1 MKRWRGLVGG
11 MWAAALLAGCGGER
25 AEPVGAVTE
34 PPAQAQAVAPGG
46 VPAPVQPPAQVQ
58 APAAAVVADV
68 ATLKAK
74 HANQP
79 LSVVDVSEL
88 DVRGASALVV
98 SFSVPL
104 DPDQR
109 FDTLLTLADAQGGR
123 LEGGWVLSDNLQELR
138 RQPLEPERR
147 LSLQIAAG
155 LRSVAGVELGRTA
168 SHTLTTR
175 AQTPSLGFASRG
187 SLLPLRLADG
197 LPVIALNV
205 DKVDVEFFRIRPE
218 QLHGFLS
225 EWNRQSA
232 MELWQ
237 LGDLPAKAQ
246 LVHTAQFALNP
257 PPNTRE
263 RLMLPLD
270 DIAALAEPGVF
281 VAVMRRSGTFEYSLP
296 VTVFSRS
303 DIGLSVRRSAA
314 GLDAFV
320 QSLDGGV
327 PLAEV
332 RLELLDARG
341 LMLAEGRSGSDGHVR
356 LPTHK
361 DARLLLATRERS
373 TTLIRLQDAALDLAE
388 FPVSGPRAG
397 ALTLFAFGPRDLYRP
412 GETVL
417 VNALLRDADGRAL
430 SSQPHQ
436 PIPTRILRPDG
447 EVVRSFVWQ
456 ADAEGLYQY
465 RYPLSDSA
473 QTGRWR
479 MQMELGGESAAM
491 YEFLVED
498 FLPERLA
505 LDIAPQA
512 TDPLAPH
519 DEAQFTVEARY
530 LYGAPASGNRL
541 IGQLFVEPL
550 REAVPGLPGFQ
561 FGDATEAAQRR
572 VIELSEH
579 WLDEAG
585 EGELSV
591 PSEWA
596 ERRSPLSLTLQA
608 SVQESGGRPVTR
620 RTSVPVWP
628 GHRLPGIRPLFA
640 DGRVDAS
647 SEARFEIVIANPAGE
662 RLAASGVT
670 VRLVMERRDYF
681 WQFSSDEG
689 WRSSFNQ
696 KDLVLSAERHDIATD
711 DRIEVGVPTEWGWY
725 RLEAEDPE
733 TGLVSSVRFHAGY
746 LWQENAEEG
755 NVRPDK
761 IRLSLDK
768 PRYRAG
774 EVASIAVEAPAAGQ
788 GYLMV
793 ESAEGPL
800 WWQPIEVPAGG
811 AHFEL
816 PIPQTWARHDLYV
829 SALVVRPGER
839 TAHTVPRRAVGVLHL
854 PLDREDRRLALDL
867 QVPDKMRPDRTLP
880 VRLSL
885 PGQAGETVR
894 VIVSAVDVGILNLT
908 RFETPDPFAT
918 FFGRRGYAIDHLD
931 IYGQLIEV
939 GDTRRAKLNFGGDQE
954 SDRGGRSPIT
964 SVELV
969 ALQSVPV
976 TLGPDGTAEIGLEI
990 PDFNGE
996 LRIMAQAWSDSAY
1009 GMAEART
1016 VVAAPLVASLAA
1028 PRFLAGGDR
1037 TEVAIDL
1044 TNLTDRPQ
1052 TLQPQLQVDGLLAAS
1067 GEWPERIEL
1076 APGARATLR
1085 MPLEAGIGMGEGT
1098 LSLSVAGLSLPDEQ
1112 FAPLARQWRIGVRP
1126 AWPAQTASFIATL
1139 QPGDRPW
1146 SLAELAPQYG
1156 QLDARSVAV
1165 TLSARPPL
1173 DLAEHV
1179 RELFAYPYGCAEQ
1192 TTSGLYPSLYA
1203 RPELL
1208 ATLGIRGQD
1217 ADTRRTRIEIGI
1229 ERLLGMQRYN
1239 GSFGLWSSDGEEE
1252 YWLTAYVGDF
1262 LLRAAEEGFAVPQA
1276 ALESVRQR
1284 LLAYLQN
1291 PAQIEMPYTDNA
1303 GRSRFAVQ
1311 AYAAYVLTRHGQAPL
1326 GSLRQLAERHEHAP
1340 SGLALAQLGF
1350 ALQRMG
1356 DGPRGDALLDA
1367 ALQRSRDGTRWIGD
1381 YGSPLRDVALTL
1393 ALFEEHALQVRA
1405 RDRLHLMLSE
1415 QLRER
1420 PWLSTQ
1426 ERNALFLAGRH
1437 GLSRAGAA
1445 WQAEVTAATL
1455 QRVEGDRPM
1464 ALRFGEAELGPDFQ
1478 LGNAGTGT
1486 LYQRTTLSGYPRSAL
1501 PADED
1506 QIAVSR
1512 RMLRLDGSEVTDTL
1526 DSGELVLVHLTLRAR
1541 SRVHDAL
1548 VVDLLP
1554 AGLELE
1560 NQRLDGSARLPSA
1573 SAEINGLLQRRGGYT
1588 PRHEAWL
1595 GDRYVAAVTLG
1606 EGERVDLLY
1615 LARAV
1620 TPGVY
1625 RVPPP
1630 LVESMYRPE
1639 VQGRGETPPDLQVIA
1654 R

>member
-1 MKRWRGLVGG
+1 MKRWRMLAGALWVAVLLVG
-11 MWAAALLAGCGGER
+11 CGDQ
-25 AEPVGAVTE
+25 AEPDKGAEEAASKAKDRVVLEDKGT
-34 PPAQAQAVAPGG
+34 AQA
-46 VPAPVQPPAQVQ
+46 
-58 APAAAVVADV
+58 
-68 ATLKAK
+68 
-74 HANQP
+74 
-79 LSVVDVSEL
+79 LSVMDVSEL
-88 DVRGASALVV
+88 DVAGASALVV
-98 SFSVPL
+98 SFSAPL

-109 FDTLLTLADAQGGR
+109 FDTLLMLADAQGER
-123 LEGGWVLSDNLQELR
+123 LEGGWILSDNLQELR
-138 RQPLEPERR
+138 RQPIEPERT
-147 LSLQIAAG
+147 LSLQISADI
-155 LRSVAGVELGRTA
+155 RSVTGVPLGKNET
-168 SHTLTTR
+168 HQLTTR
-175 AQTPSLGFASRG
+175 AQPPSLGFASRG
-187 SLLPLRLADG
+187 SLLPMRLADG
-197 LPVIALNV
+197 LPVIAVNV

-218 QLHGFLS
+218 RLHGFLS

-232 MELWQ
+232 MDLWQ
-237 LGDLPAKAQ
+237 LEDMPTNAQ

-257 PPNTRE
+257 PANTRE

-281 VAVMRRSGTFEYSLP
+281 VAVMRPSGTFAYSLP

-303 DIGLSVRRSAA
+303 DIGLSVRRSAT

-320 QSLDGGV
+320 QSLDEGL

-332 RLELLDARG
+332 RLELLDAKG
-341 LMLAEGRSGSDGHVR
+341 LTLAEGRSGSDGHVR

-361 DARLLLATRERS
+361 DARLLLATRERA
-373 TTLIRLQDAALDLAE
+373 TTLLRLQDAALDLAE
-388 FPVSGPRAG
+388 FEVSGPQAA
-397 ALTLFAFGPRDLYRP
+397 ALNLFAFGPRDLYRP
-412 GETVL
+412 GETVP
-417 VNALLRDADGRAL
+417 VNALLRDADGRA
-430 SSQPHQ
+430 QPPQ

-465 RYPLSDSA
+465 RYPLSESA
-473 QTGRWR
+473 QTGQWR
-479 MQMELGGESAAM
+479 MQMDLGGETPAV

-505 LDIAPQA
+505 LEISPDAA
-512 TDPLAPH
+512 GPLAPRDDAH
-519 DEAQFTVEARY
+519 FTLEGRY
-530 LYGAPASGNRL
+530 LYGAPAAGNRL

-550 REAVPGLPGFQ
+550 REAVPDLPGFQ
-561 FGDATEAAQRR
+561 FGDTTETEPDR
-572 VIELSEH
+572 VIELSES
-579 WLDEAG
+579 WLDDAG
-585 EGELSV
+585 VGELSV

-620 RTSVPVWP
+620 RAIVPVWP
-628 GHRLPGIRPLFA
+628 GERLPGIRPLFS

-647 SEARFEIVIANPAGE
+647 SEARFEILVADPTGA
-662 RLAASGVT
+662 RLAVNGLT
-670 VRLVMERRDYF
+670 VRLVQERRDYF
-681 WQFSSDEG
+681 WQFSSNEG

-696 KDLVLSAERHDIATD
+696 KDLVLSAQRHDIAAGD
-711 DRIEVGVPTEWGWY
+711 QIEVGVPTEWGWY
-725 RLEAEDPE
+725 RLEAEDPK

-746 LWQENAEEG
+746 RWQENAEEG

-761 IRLSLDK
+761 VRLTLDK

-774 EVASIAVEAPAAGQ
+774 EVASVGVEAPAAGQ

-800 WWQPIEVPAGG
+800 WWQPIDVPAEG

-816 PIPQTWARHDLYV
+816 PIPESWARHDLYV

-839 TAHTVPRRAVGVLHL
+839 AAHTVPRRAVGLLHL
-854 PLDREDRRLALDL
+854 PLDREDRRLAIELD
-867 QVPDKMRPDRTLP
+867 VPEKMRPGRTLP

-885 PGQAGETVR
+885 PEQAGETVR

-908 RFETPDPFAT
+908 RFETPDPFAA
-918 FFGRRGYAIDHLD
+918 FFGRRGYGIDHLD

-939 GDTRRAKLNFGGDQE
+939 GDTRRAELNFGGDQD
-954 SDRGGRSPIT
+954 SDRGGVAPIT
-964 SVELV
+964 SIELV
-969 ALQSVPV
+969 ALQSAPV
-976 TLGPDGTAEIGLEI
+976 TVAADGSAEVSLEI

-1009 GMAEART
+1009 GMGEAHT
-1016 VVAAPLVASLAA
+1016 IVAAPLVATLAA

-1044 TNLTDRPQ
+1044 TNLTDQPQ
-1052 TLQPQLQVDGLLAAS
+1052 TLQAQLQVGGLLTAS
-1067 GEWPERIEL
+1067 GTWPDSIQL
-1076 APGARATLR
+1076 APGARTTLR
-1085 MPLEAGIGMGEGT
+1085 MPVEAGAGLGEGT
-1098 LSLSVAGLSLPDEQ
+1098 LSLVVAGLALPDET
-1112 FAPLARQWRIGVRP
+1112 FAPLEQHWQIGVRP
-1126 AWPAQTASFIATL
+1126 AWPAQTVSFVAAL
-1139 QPGDRPW
+1139 QPDTSAW
-1146 SLAELAPQYG
+1146 SLLQLAPQYD
-1156 QLDARSVAV
+1156 QLDARRVAV
-1165 TLSARPPL
+1165 SLSARPPL

-1208 ATLGIRGQD
+1208 ASLGIRGQD
-1217 ADTRRTRIEIGI
+1217 AETRRARIEIGI

-1239 GSFGLWSSDGEEE
+1239 GSFALWNSDGEEE
-1252 YWLTAYVGDF
+1252 FWLTAYVGDF
-1262 LLRAAEEGFAVPQA
+1262 LLRAVEEGFAVPEA
-1276 ALESVRQR
+1276 ALESLRKR
-1284 LLAYLQN
+1284 LLVYLQN
-1291 PAQIEMPYTDNA
+1291 PAQIEARYTDNA
-1303 GRSRFAVQ
+1303 ERTRFAVQ

-1326 GSLRQLAERHEHAP
+1326 GSLRQLAQRREHAP

-1356 DGPRGDALLDA
+1356 DGDRADTLLDA
-1367 ALQRSRDGTRWIGD
+1367 ALQHQRDPGRRGWIGD
-1381 YGSPLRDVALTL
+1381 YGSPLRDMALTL
-1393 ALFEEHALQVRA
+1393 ALFEEHSLQVSV
-1405 RDRLHLMLSE
+1405 RDQLHLMLSE

-1437 GLSRAGAA
+1437 GLSRAGET
-1445 WQAEVTAATL
+1445 WQAQVTAAATN
-1455 QRVEGDRPM
+1455 RVEGDRPR
-1464 ALRFGEAELGPDFQ
+1464 ALRFSETELGDDFQ
-1478 LGNAGTGT
+1478 LSNPGTST
-1486 LYQRTTLSGYPRSAL
+1486 LYQRTTLTGYPRSAL
-1501 PADED
+1501 PADEH

-1512 RMLRLDGSEVTDTL
+1512 RMLRLDGSDVTGEL

-1541 SRVHDAL
+1541 TRVHDAL

-1573 SAEINGLLQRRGGYT
+1573 STEINELLQRRGEQT

-1595 GDRYVAAVTLG
+1595 GDRYVAAVDLH
-1606 EGERVDLLY
+1606 EGVRTDLLY

-1630 LVESMYRPE
+1630 LVESMYRPSL
-1639 VQGRGETPPDLQVIA
+1639 QGRGATPPDLRVLA